1 MTELRPARKSKTPT
15 PGQWWNI
22 RYIESNLPVRFSGTT
37 AEEAKDFIKKN
48 IGLAISQK
56 KYSQIRYF

>member
-1 MTELRPARKSKTPT
+1 MTESKPFQKKKPPT

-37 AEEAKDFIKKN
+37 ADEAKEFIKKN